1 MKNTFLPDPPAMIK
15 IDSNYSVTLDLRKP
29 THAKAYLLAA
39 GRSLSGWPQDWSAE
53 RLALALLAEEGE
65 DAFEDQKMIQLWD
78 GLTST
83 FGPDKEDFYFLTE
96 CTISDIAEEI
106 LEFLTEVA
114 GANACE

>member
-1 MKNTFLPDPPAMIK
+1 MKNTFLPNPPDLIK
-15 IDSNYSVTLDLRKP
+15 ITSNYSARLDLRKP
-29 THAKAYLLAA
+29 VHARAYLLAA

-65 DAFEDQKMIQLWD
+65 DAFEDQKMIRLWD

-83 FGPDKEDFYFLTE
+83 FEPDKEDFYFLTE

-114 GANACE
+114 GASACD